1 LYAPT
6 EGLIEGPV
14 GTEELLAGVDVEVE
28 VDDVLGGV
36 LVEELDVVGATEELF
51 DVLVGTVEVEEL
63 VDEVDLIDE
72 LVEPVDFVLK
82 VEGVDLTELDEL
94 VLEDEEDLVL
104 VVEVEELLDKLTDV
118 DATEDD
124 VLDVDELVAVWESQ

>member
-14 GTEELLAGVDVEVE
+14 GTEELLAEVDVEVE

-63 VDEVDLIDE
+63 VDEVDLMDE

-124 VLDVDELVAVWESQ
+124 VLDVDELVSVWESQ

>member
-1 LYAPT
+1 
-6 EGLIEGPV
+6 LIEGPV

-63 VDEVDLIDE
+63 VDEVDLIDG